1 MAKKDKQ
8 KKGKNQPDAAMN
20 INTAGV
26 VPPVGGVNSTG
37 MYPPPVG
44 GVNSTG
50 MYPPPVGGVNSTGMY
65 PPPVGGV
72 NSTGMFP
79 PPVGG
84 VNSTGMYPGMVAG
97 QQTFTQ
103 QTYST
108 GVVGAT
114 PPPVAPATDGK
125 GKKVKEKK
133 QKAGK
138 KNKHAVSRNVDVSK
152 FNAEQMAQYQLDEAL
167 QESFDPSSRLRKL
180 KSPLSVGGCLIMLAV
195 FVLVTLIAVF
205 IVCWIMVD
213 KFNPITIAADMLEKF
228 GISPFFRWL
237 FGRIKSLFG
246 GGGSEAVKALLMLL
260 KL

>member
-8 KKGKNQPDAAMN
+8 KKGKNTQPDVGMN
-20 INTAGV
+20 MNTAGV
-26 VPPVGGVNSTG
+26 VPPVAGMNSTG
-37 MYPPPVG
+37 IYPPP
-44 GVNSTG
+44 
-50 MYPPPVGGVNSTGMY
+50 M
-65 PPPVGGV
+65 GGV

-84 VNSTGMYPGMVAG
+84 VNSTGMYPPPMGGVNSTGMFPPPVGGVNSTGMYPNTVVG

-103 QTYST
+103 QSFST
-108 GVVGAT
+108 GVVGA
-114 PPPVAPATDGK
+114 APSPAAADGK
-125 GKKVKEKK
+125 GKKAKGEKK
-133 QKAGK
+133 SKGSK
-138 KNKHAVSRNVDVSK
+138 KNKNAVSRNVDVSK

-167 QESFDPSSRLRKL
+167 KESFDPSSRLRKL
-180 KSPLSVGGCLIMLAV
+180 KSPLSVGGCLLMLAI
-195 FVLVTLIAVF
+195 FALVTTLVVF

-246 GGGSEAVKALLMLL
+246 GGETIRALLTML
-260 KL
+260 KF